1 MGWKMRDCGHMRES
15 YEAVECWLFMYGE
28 STTFFL
34 TETEIL
40 INLFFIHYLKKKKI
54 IDL

>member
-1 MGWKMRDCGHMRES
+1 MRLYNGYSHMGK
-15 YEAVECWLFMYGE
+15 VPLF
-28 STTFFL
+28 FV

-54 IDL
+54 IDFQPGVRGLP